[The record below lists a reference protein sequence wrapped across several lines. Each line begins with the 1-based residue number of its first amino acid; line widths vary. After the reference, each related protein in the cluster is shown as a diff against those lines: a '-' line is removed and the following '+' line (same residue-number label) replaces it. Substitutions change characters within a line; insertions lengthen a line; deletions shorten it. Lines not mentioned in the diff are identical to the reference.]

1 MDTISYWLAECKD
14 IIEDMELLN
23 TLYHFSIILEGDKKA
38 YYYAPTEDI
47 TVSDLIRVEKRG
59 RHYNLVWTPKAYSQ
73 MSCKTNAKEKE
84 LCHMLLDILNNDAYE
99 PVAYEDRLDKL
110 FDNLMRRKIF
120 SLDFQDKPYY
130 KPMLDLI
137 GKSILQSSKW
147 TYGVIP
153 DEKRTMIANEVVGML
168 YKMLQEEIE
177 VLSSHHLVE
186 AIYSDL
192 EEVLYKLM
200 LAEKTYA
207 YELSCY
213 PEKEEQYITEYNNL
227 NRVSLALKFMMEYVA
242 AKPPKGEVTLGI
254 GKYEYI
260 LAICSLIIEWA
271 YKNDLFHYNIFNTP
285 VEILKSDR
293 IGMKQDEFYTI
304 YQYGDKYRREQL
316 YYNSSSDFHKKY
328 TINQENYSDALDVAF
343 QAEYGYSFTQFC
355 RLIMGMIEYGKE
367 REEQEVYIAPKEK
380 LIEYIVQIDEKLS
393 NEIAVAIIKDISLTE
408 RDDFLKVPSGFR
420 KEDVYPWRFNR
431 AYSFN
436 RRPVIIRNDMIIWGN
451 RQLYHMLMYVTDL
464 IYEGK
469 ISTKNDKMCTLIG
482 RISDDRGRKFNKL
495 ISDILS
501 DMEVFVIDSN
511 VDRINK
517 KPVADKN
524 GNTLG
529 DIDVLIIDNEMHHI
543 YVAEV
548 KDFNFSRNPYEIQLE
563 YQKMFVDGKKKC
575 YATKHARRVDWVKE
589 HLEDLKIHYQL
600 SDVIWNVYGLFIV
613 SEPLISMQVYH
624 QKLEVIS
631 RAELSVERIRSIK

>member
-1 MDTISYWLAECKD
+1 
-14 IIEDMELLN
+14 
-23 TLYHFSIILEGDKKA
+23 
-38 YYYAPTEDI
+38 
-47 TVSDLIRVEKRG
+47 
-59 RHYNLVWTPKAYSQ
+59 
-73 MSCKTNAKEKE
+73 
-84 LCHMLLDILNNDAYE
+84 MLLDILNNDAYE

-130 KPMLDLI
+130 KPILFTSDRIVREEDEDYLLDII

-316 YYNSSSDFHKKY
+316 YYNSSSDFHKNIPSIRK
-328 TINQENYSDALDVAF
+328 
-343 QAEYGYSFTQFC
+343 
-355 RLIMGMIEYGKE
+355 
-367 REEQEVYIAPKEK
+367 
-380 LIEYIVQIDEKLS
+380 
-393 NEIAVAIIKDISLTE
+393 II
-408 RDDFLKVPSGFR
+408 
-420 KEDVYPWRFNR
+420 
-431 AYSFN
+431 
-436 RRPVIIRNDMIIWGN
+436 
-451 RQLYHMLMYVTDL
+451 QML
-464 IYEGK
+464 
-469 ISTKNDKMCTLIG
+469 
-482 RISDDRGRKFNKL
+482 
-495 ISDILS
+495 
-501 DMEVFVIDSN
+501 
-511 VDRINK
+511 
-517 KPVADKN
+517 
-524 GNTLG
+524 
-529 DIDVLIIDNEMHHI
+529 
-543 YVAEV
+543 
-548 KDFNFSRNPYEIQLE
+548 
-563 YQKMFVDGKKKC
+563 
-575 YATKHARRVDWVKE
+575 
-589 HLEDLKIHYQL
+589 
-600 SDVIWNVYGLFIV
+600 
-613 SEPLISMQVYH
+613 
-624 QKLEVIS
+624 
-631 RAELSVERIRSIK
+631 